1 MNDPRPGHPR
11 YRLILIA
18 FAAFF
23 FISVSALF
31 YFLFTT
37 KGSCLLV
44 RALVSRYI
52 AAAEIEALKAEGC
65 LARVLVFHNAEF
77 GSLRALP
84 PGAKLKAQ
92 KIEVS
97 FSSFGLSGF
106 DVNVYNGKLLLPW
119 GEAVLFYG
127 GYRNS
132 SLVIEAFTG
141 KLSINETFAVFFR
154 NSELNKVSG
163 SFTGL
168 DIKITGPLR
177 ELFLEGV
184 FCIDSAVYKNFWA
197 SGCPA
202 KVSVKLANSG
212 SGLQARGKIDI
223 SGGVLSGGNTSEIN
237 LKESSIVFKGAPGAV
252 SFDLN
257 GTAKVEDTRID
268 VSLSGT
274 ADKPELKLVSQP
286 PFPQERLL
294 LMLATNRKWQ
304 AAENALSGGKVPANL
319 AADFLDYFIF
329 SGSAGKFV
337 RDLGIH
343 DVSFKVDGRSTEVGA
358 TKDITGSASVSY
370 SLEQQQDNSAPVAYH
385 KFGAQYKITET
396 LSLGAE
402 RVSEQKADT
411 SGEDGGQKV
420 NDKVFLKFK
429 ADF

>member
-1 MNDPRPGHPR
+1 MNIPRKKSGR
-11 YRLILIA
+11 SRLIAMALVFLIT
-18 FAAFF
+18 
-23 FISVSALF
+23 VSAVF
-31 YFLFTT
+31 YFFFTT

-44 RALVSRYI
+44 RAVVSRYI
-52 AAAEIEALKAEGC
+52 SPVEIDALKAEGC
-65 LARVLVFHNAEF
+65 LARLLVFHNAEF
-77 GSLRALP
+77 GSLKGLP

-92 KIEVS
+92 RIEVS
-97 FSSFGLSGF
+97 FFSLNFYSGIK
-106 DVNVYNGKLLLPW
+106 VNVYNGKLLLPW
-119 GEAVLFYG
+119 GDSVLFYG
-127 GYRNS
+127 NYRNS
-132 SLVIEAFTG
+132 ALEIQVFTG
-141 KLSINETFAVFFR
+141 QLSINETFGVFFR
-154 NSELNKVSG
+154 NSEMNKVSG

-343 DVSFKVDGRSTEVGA
+343 DLSFKVDGRSTEVGA

-429 ADF
+429 TDF